1 MCNSWTVKFFL
12 FIQFLFV
19 IDQYSFAHH
28 SSTQIDA
35 IDLHYIIDDQNKYT
49 LNEILHFDSLH
60 TLQHG
65 DPSFNLGYD
74 ARVVWLTLHLSQS
87 LMHRILVI
95 NNAHL
100 DHLDF
105 YLFSGNH
112 LARKVLS
119 GDLRDFASRDLNN
132 NYFNLNIPPSITSI
146 VIRVHTEGPMVA
158 PVQLMTYQHFFTYW
172 KNYSI
177 FHWIIFGFI
186 GLFIISNLA
195 LYIWLK
201 EKIYIYYILLL
212 ASIALIT
219 GVDFG
224 YTFQYLWPH
233 HPEINT
239 YNSLFYFACIFSL
252 LFTEKILNLK
262 KDLPLLYKVFVLLYL
277 LMLTCFLLSFIVSYR
292 VSIEMIYYT
301 YISAP
306 LISLVT
312 AIYAYF
318 KYKNQS
324 SKFVLFGL
332 LAFFSATII
341 YILSVGGTFQTNSF
355 TENMVQIGS
364 CIQIV
369 FFNLATLSRIN
380 ILKKEK
386 EDLLAHQNKLL
397 EEKVVNRTIELKR
410 KNEQITN
417 QNIEIEEKNKQLK
430 DQHQNLEKIVEERT
444 EELQLT
450 NAELLHKNRRLEQFA
465 FVTAHNIRGPIATLL
480 GLFQIYNKK
489 DLSDP
494 YNSII
499 ITKGEELTQ
508 KLDNII
514 KDLTMLLDLERNIS
528 SLVEWMDLNEVMNET
543 SVLLGK
549 EITDS
554 KAVIETDFQKASKI
568 HAIPAYVNNIFYN
581 LISNSIKFKKY
592 DTPPHI
598 KIYTSINDKTLII
611 TFEDNGTGIDLEK
624 FGEKLGTPYKRFN
637 TDVQGKGLGLFITK
651 RQIEAM
657 KGKMEIHSKPNH
669 GTRILVCL
677 PFYKEQN

>member
-1 MCNSWTVKFFL
+1 
-12 FIQFLFV
+12 
-19 IDQYSFAHH
+19 
-28 SSTQIDA
+28 
-35 IDLHYIIDDQNKYT
+35 
-49 LNEILHFDSLH
+49 
-60 TLQHG
+60 
-65 DPSFNLGYD
+65 
-74 ARVVWLTLHLSQS
+74 
-87 LMHRILVI
+87 
-95 NNAHL
+95 
-100 DHLDF
+100 
-105 YLFSGNH
+105 
-112 LARKVLS
+112 
-119 GDLRDFASRDLNN
+119 
-132 NYFNLNIPPSITSI
+132 
-146 VIRVHTEGPMVA
+146 
-158 PVQLMTYQHFFTYW
+158 
-172 KNYSI
+172 
-177 FHWIIFGFI
+177 
-186 GLFIISNLA
+186 
-195 LYIWLK
+195 
-201 EKIYIYYILLL
+201 
-212 ASIALIT
+212 
-219 GVDFG
+219 
-224 YTFQYLWPH
+224 
-233 HPEINT
+233 
-239 YNSLFYFACIFSL
+239 
-252 LFTEKILNLK
+252 
-262 KDLPLLYKVFVLLYL
+262 
-277 LMLTCFLLSFIVSYR
+277 
-292 VSIEMIYYT
+292 
-301 YISAP
+301 
-306 LISLVT
+306 
-312 AIYAYF
+312 
-318 KYKNQS
+318 
-324 SKFVLFGL
+324 
-332 LAFFSATII
+332 
-341 YILSVGGTFQTNSF
+341 VGGTFQTNSF

-450 NAELLHKNRRLEQFA
+450 NAELLDKNRRLEQFA